1 MTTRKIKTR
10 KSKKIFRKTRSKK
23 QRKSKKFNK
32 KFRKTR
38 SKRKRQKGG
47 GGQFS
52 KPKESKMEPETSKSI
67 PKKVTFPEPDEI
79 KKEYSD
85 DPRFSDEF
93 YNTDWFS
100 KKEAEDEM
108 IEEQKEEDKKLC
120 KEQGWVKKKDIL
132 LCMDRE
138 RIKREYEKKENNK
151 TKKEKKKKAKI
162 NYYKR
167 QEEIEKQQILDDF
180 TNQYIKNKK

>member
-1 MTTRKIKTR
+1 MATRKN
-10 KSKKIFRKTRSKK
+10 KKIKKSNKFRKT
-23 QRKSKKFNK
+23 
-32 KFRKTR
+32 RKTR
-38 SKRKRQKGG
+38 SKRQRHRGG
-47 GGQFS
+47 GGTLS
-52 KPKESKMEPETSKSI
+52 KQKPPTKSKMEPETSKSI

-100 KKEAEDEM
+100 KKEAEDEV
-108 IEEQKEEDKKLC
+108 IKEQKKEDKKLC
-120 KEQGWVKKKDIL
+120 KEQGWVEKKDIL
-132 LCMDRE
+132 MCMNRE
-138 RIKREYEKKENNK
+138 RIKRENEKKENNK

-167 QEEIEKQQILDDF
+167 QEEIEKQQILDYF
-180 TNQYIKNKK
+180 TKQYNENKK

>member
-1 MTTRKIKTR
+1 
-10 KSKKIFRKTRSKK
+10 
-23 QRKSKKFNK
+23 
-32 KFRKTR
+32 
-38 SKRKRQKGG
+38 
-47 GGQFS
+47 
-52 KPKESKMEPETSKSI
+52 MEPETSKSI

-100 KKEAEDEM
+100 KKEAEDEV
-108 IEEQKEEDKKLC
+108 IKEQKKEDKKLC
-120 KEQGWVKKKDIL
+120 KEQGWVEKKDIL
-132 LCMDRE
+132 MCMNRE
-138 RIKREYEKKENNK
+138 RIKRENEKKENNK

-167 QEEIEKQQILDDF
+167 QEEIEKQQILDYF
-180 TNQYIKNKK
+180 TKQYNENKK